1 MKINKI
7 KYYSAVVILLIA
19 TAFGGCT
26 GKKDDIIVLDEAVI
40 NADSL
45 LEDSLRESDGLQENQ
60 SSEQTDPNIM
70 CVYVCGA
77 VDSPGVYML
86 SGDIRVIDA
95 ITAAGGMREDAG
107 EKYINLASKVCD
119 GEKIYVP
126 TTVEIEE
133 AFAAGDETLYSIVN
147 VSKEDSSE
155 LININSAD
163 KDQLMTLPGIG
174 ASKADKIIEYREK
187 NGGFKSTEDLMLIS
201 GIKQGL
207 YNKVKDKIVAK

>member
-1 MKINKI
+1 MNTNTI
-7 KYYSAVVILLIA
+7 KYCFAVAIIFIA

-26 GKKDDIIVLDEAVI
+26 GKNDDIIVIDE
-40 NADSL
+40 NLTNENSL
-45 LEDSLRESDGLQENQ
+45 LIDSLRESD
-60 SSEQTDPNIM
+60 SSCKEQTSEEAVPDKM

-119 GEKIYVP
+119 GQKIYVP
-126 TTVEIEE
+126 TIVEAQE
-133 AFAAGDETLYSIVN
+133 AFASVGDTVYSMESVTSDD
-147 VSKEDSSE
+147 SKG
-155 LININSAD
+155 LVNINSAD
-163 KDQLMTLPGIG
+163 REQLMTLPGIG
-174 ASKADKIIEYREK
+174 QSKADKIIEYREK

-201 GIKQGL
+201 GIKEGL